1 MLFKTDVYEVFIP
14 QYLLIGI
21 ASLAAFLITFIAIP
35 SLVKIASHKGLVA
48 HPNGRTS
55 HLIPTPNLGGVAIF
69 TGVIISSMV
78 FTGISTAHE
87 LKYIFAGMLILF
99 FVGLKDDIQEIPA
112 YQKLIGQS
120 LASLI
125 ILLPGNFYLH
135 SLHGLF
141 GIHEI
146 GFLPGVIL
154 SWFLFQVLINSL
166 NLIDGIDGLASGIGI
181 HASLFFGVVF
191 LIDGLPT
198 YAVMCFVLAASL
210 LAFFYFNVYSKKNKI
225 FMGDTGSMLI
235 GLLLAIFTIKFLNI
249 ENSTLFFQQNHM
261 APAVGLSVLLIPL
274 FDAARV
280 SVVRLFHGKSPFAA
294 DRTHIHH
301 HVLRLSDSHIT
312 ATLLIL
318 SANAFFIALPWLF
331 RNLNGEVLIILTLA
345 VAVVLFNI
353 PVYLNRQNEKY
364 GIKYDF
370 RELSFR
376 KVG

>member
-1 MLFKTDVYEVFIP
+1 MLFKTDLYEVFVP
-14 QYLLIGI
+14 SYLLIGM

-35 SLVKIASHKGLVA
+35 SLVKISNQKGLMA

-69 TGVIISSMV
+69 TGVIIASV
-78 FTGISTAHE
+78 IFTGITSAHE
-87 LKYIFAGMLILF
+87 LKYMIAGMLILF
-99 FVGLKDDIQEIPA
+99 FVGLKDDLQEIPA

-125 ILLPGNFYLH
+125 IILPGNFYMH

-141 GIHEI
+141 GIHEL
-146 GFLPGVIL
+146 GFFPGVIL

-181 HASLFFGVVF
+181 HASVFFGIVF
-191 LIDGLPT
+191 LISGLMA
-198 YAVMCFVLAASL
+198 YAVLSFVLAASL
-210 LAFFYFNVYSKKNKI
+210 LAFFYFNVFSKKNKI

-235 GLLLAIFTIKFLNI
+235 GLLLSILTIKFLNI
-249 ENSTLFFQQNHM
+249 ENSTLFFSQNHV
-261 APAVGLSVLLIPL
+261 APAVALSVLLVPL

-280 SVVRLFHGKSPFAA
+280 SVVRISQGKSPFAA

-301 HVLRLSDSHIT
+301 FVLRLSDSHIT
-312 ATLLIL
+312 ATLMIL

-331 RNLNGEVLIILTLA
+331 NNLNGEVLILLMLGLS
-345 VAVVLFNI
+345 VVLFNI
-353 PVYLNRQNEKY
+353 PVYINRQNEKF
-364 GIKYDF
+364 GLKYDF
-370 RELSFR
+370 GELSYR
-376 KVG
+376 KVS